1 MVYSQICSWLDD
13 YLQAEPPEEL
23 LDPWDFQQWV
33 NETGI
38 VAIFQ
43 DYIKPSYTSRRA
55 RNDATQILMTLL
67 WEYYLFRRNEPT
79 AYSGAPLSINNA
91 YGYNKRD
98 VLTSSEFSHLFDTR
112 NGSLMRSK
120 IAQQDEQQEDK
131 VSTGHLNAAEWIY
144 RSEPILKQLYTWT
157 TGSALQSMSARK
169 HPLLD
174 KLVGSATATS
184 DGRLV
189 IFSAPMARRIEP
201 EIIPDEFYQQ
211 IQVLL
216 EIYDVEN
223 ADYYECRLGATEA
236 GPCCVVA
243 VVGDKDCKE
252 SWTYEYSPI
261 FEGRAEAD
269 AWIPAGQVVE
279 RTVLG
284 VLDSQRVQFRRN
296 RRWWSTVGLPEYN
309 RFWSNVAT
317 ARNDPMYFMPHD
329 TECLINDLL

>member
-23 LDPWDFQQWV
+23 LDPWDFHQWI

-79 AYSGAPLSINNA
+79 ACSGAPLSIKDE
-91 YGYNKRD
+91 YGYIKRD

-112 NGSLMRSK
+112 NGSLIRSK
-120 IAQQDEQQEDK
+120 IGNLDEATCK
-131 VSTGHLNAAEWIY
+131 VSTGQLNAADWIY

-157 TGSALQSMSARK
+157 TGLALQSMSARK

-174 KLVGSATATS
+174 KLVGFTTATS

-189 IFSAPMARRIEP
+189 IFSAPMARRLEP
-201 EIIPDEFYQQ
+201 EIIPDEFYHQ

-223 ADYYECRLGATEA
+223 ADYYECRLGSAEA

-243 VVGDKDCKE
+243 VVGDKDA
-252 SWTYEYSPI
+252 WTYEYSPI
-261 FEGRAEAD
+261 FEGHAEAD
-269 AWIPAGQVVE
+269 TWVPAGQLVE

-317 ARNDPMYFMPHD
+317 ARKDPMYFMPCD
-329 TECLINDLL
+329 EECLIVDSP